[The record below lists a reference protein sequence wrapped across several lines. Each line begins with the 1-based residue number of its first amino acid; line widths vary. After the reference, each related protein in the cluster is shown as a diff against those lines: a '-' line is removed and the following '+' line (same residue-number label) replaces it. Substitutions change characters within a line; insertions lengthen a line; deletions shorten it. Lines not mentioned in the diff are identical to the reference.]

1 MATAEEL
8 RARQLAENIRRTGNR
23 ASVATAGLVDMLTEP
38 GRESWNYAGNV
49 ARSLVGA
56 DTVPFSRRPL
66 MDATLENLG
75 LAPAPAVVSSTP
87 APAAR
92 SYTDPSIVRVYPGD
106 TTFYS
111 LRGPE
116 PDAEFVGPPLTM
128 AGPWHLPAQS
138 GATTPA
144 PAPAAAAA
152 AAAAPAAPQE
162 LPVTYESLRYRP
174 QPAPIVPPSDP
185 VYDRWDTPSGRRI
198 DAFLE
203 RELTGGVGVTNQM
216 LAARQQ
222 QQVYDMRRSPQW
234 EAVYRA
240 ARRDVGDTAAAA
252 IADQNVAMATPGMS
266 SVFEALLAPAARQAV
281 QNARSEGATVATA
294 TNHPELNS
302 PYYGGDFA
310 AYGPIQ
316 AFEAD
321 AYGNPALSFRGGD
334 GRMTPFLALDNTTSN
349 YGLGVTA
356 GGEGFPGL
364 QARTD
369 RSLAALTAGFD
380 AQEREAARRA
390 DQQRLIQAMYMQYSP
405 EAVLARRRAQ
415 NQVALEKEQTAVGL
429 LGLR

>member
-1 MATAEEL
+1 MATEAEL
-8 RARQLAENIRRTGNR
+8 SARRT
-23 ASVATAGLVDMLTEP
+23 AEQL
-38 GRESWNYAGNV
+38 RESLAQSEILAARYLDWATRPTRRAFNYMANV
-49 ARSLVGA
+49 SRAYGGG
-56 DTVPFSRRPL
+56 DTVPFVERPKT
-66 MDATLENLG
+66 DATLERLG
-75 LAPAPAVVSSTP
+75 LVPEPAAPAQPLPPLPAAPAPSVALVPPGSTRP
-87 APAAR
+87 VGPLAGPDNDGWLGPYGWNPPSPAAAPAA
-92 SYTDPSIVRVYPGD
+92 V
-106 TTFYS
+106 
-111 LRGPE
+111 
-116 PDAEFVGPPLTM
+116 A
-128 AGPWHLPAQS
+128 
-138 GATTPA
+138 A
-144 PAPAAAAA
+144 PAPAAAAP
-152 AAAAPAAPQE
+152 APAPAAAPQE
-162 LPVTYESLRYRP
+162 LPVTYEALRYRP

-234 EAVYRA
+234 EAVYQA
-240 ARRDVGDTAAAA
+240 TRRNVGDTAAAA

-281 QNARSEGATVATA
+281 RNARSEGAAVAAA

-321 AYGNPALSFRGGD
+321 AHGNPALSFRGG
-334 GRMTPFLALDNTTSN
+334 GGQMTPFLALDNTTSN

-356 GGEGFPGL
+356 GEGGFPAV
-364 QARTD
+364 QERTD
-369 RSLAALTAGFD
+369 RALAALTAGFD
-380 AQEREAARRA
+380 AQDREAARLA
-390 DQQRLIQAMYMQYSP
+390 EQQRLIQAMYMQYSP
-405 EAVLARRRAQ
+405 AAVLARERVR
-415 NQVALEKEQTAVGL
+415 NQAALERQGSVVEL